1 MNIMKKSLPL
11 QGRLFDGVDKTLE
24 RPKVPK
30 IKGAPVQHRQ
40 KAPTAKG
47 TVAKH

>member
-1 MNIMKKSLPL
+1 MNIDAKPPL
-11 QGRLFDGVDKTLE
+11 AQGRFFDGIDKTLE

-47 TVAKH
+47 AVD